1 MRKLLVVATLLGLVT
16 LGTALVPP
24 ARAGA
29 SPPGDYMWVGRD
41 EVALMEFTVS
51 ASTVV
56 GVMYTETLEGSS
68 PNAYLFRG

>member
-1 MRKLLVVATLLGLVT
+1 
-16 LGTALVPP
+16 
-24 ARAGA
+24 
-29 SPPGDYMWVGRD
+29 MWVGRD